1 MESFLYS
8 SFADSIF
15 QHQEVDMSNSEKTSG
30 FLTKRGIVR
39 NAIREDV
46 LYFAIPAILVF
57 SAGLVISAYDG
68 FDSFVELLRNPRSG
82 FLLSNQNIVGL
93 SLIVIG
99 YTIAIVA
106 VVTLRRS
113 YASTLVIR
121 EDHQLITHGI
131 YRFTRHP
138 VYLGVLMVSIGMP
151 VFASSLVGLLTMSA
165 LIPIFLNRIRMEER
179 MLTDEFGDAYRMY
192 RKATSKLI
200 PYLEVDMNNSEKT
213 SAEVKSNIGVGASIG
228 SIAGAVLGAWFF
240 RTSLAAIITSAGGA
254 ALGAAIGSRSKSQVG
269 QYIWFTYSKAVA
281 IRMIVSTSL
290 FLILFLAAVFS
301 VVQEAEQW
309 LKLVLASAAS
319 ISSLLLVYSV
329 GYAIKELDD
338 LLKKIILESL
348 AVGSAISF
356 VLLMALGIFSL
367 VISIPFQGFI
377 ALLIVMVSWLAG
389 RFIVARR
396 YR

>member
-1 MESFLYS
+1 
-8 SFADSIF
+8 
-15 QHQEVDMSNSEKTSG
+15 
-30 FLTKRGIVR
+30 
-39 NAIREDV
+39 
-46 LYFAIPAILVF
+46 
-57 SAGLVISAYDG
+57 
-68 FDSFVELLRNPRSG
+68 
-82 FLLSNQNIVGL
+82 
-93 SLIVIG
+93 
-99 YTIAIVA
+99 
-106 VVTLRRS
+106 
-113 YASTLVIR
+113 
-121 EDHQLITHGI
+121 
-131 YRFTRHP
+131 
-138 VYLGVLMVSIGMP
+138 
-151 VFASSLVGLLTMSA
+151 
-165 LIPIFLNRIRMEER
+165 MEER